1 MQNFNFWWAGWSF
14 WVKKKAFFWDFLEI
28 KIKIIFSIKKNPF
41 FSIKKNSI
49 FFGLKRIPFFFSI
62 KKNSIF
68 VRLKRISKKKSNFL
82 HKMNIIPA
90 ASLLF
95 RINIM
100 GLPFVES
107 NSFFIECRMENYF
120 NMKEWSFFKLDKGVY
135 PQLL

>member
-1 MQNFNFWWAGWSF
+1 MQNFNFCGVGWSF
-14 WVKKKAFFWDFLEI
+14 WVKKRHFFEIFLEI
-28 KIKIIFSIKKNPF
+28 KIKIIFSIKKNPYF
-41 FSIKKNSI
+41 FRLKRIPFFFIKKNSI
-49 FFGLKRIPFFFSI
+49 FFFDQKDFDFCSI
-62 KKNSIF
+62 KKN
-68 VRLKRISKKKSNFL
+68 LKKNPNFL

-107 NSFFIECRMENYF
+107 NSFFIECRMGNYF